1 MRMLLS
7 LKFGFFSLF
16 FILSFQGN
24 AQLSD
29 SLDNPF
35 KDAPLTFPIVIHYEN
50 VSANISH
57 VSRLRLKVLAEYLQE
72 NPSYSIVIEG
82 HVCCGPA
89 ERLSTKR
96 ARAVYKHLLK
106 LEVNREQMSYIG
118 KSFSEPIVKVEKNEQ
133 DKERNRRVEIELIV
147 PSKR

>member
-1 MRMLLS
+1 MKKHLLYIILLLS
-7 LKFGFFSLF
+7 FKSLGQE
-16 FILSFQGN
+16 I
-24 AQLSD
+24 D
-29 SLDNPF
+29 DNPF

-72 NPSYSIVIEG
+72 NPKYSILIEG

-118 KSFSEPIVKVEKNEQ
+118 KSFSEPIVKVEKTEQ

-147 PSKR
+147 PKKQ

>member
-1 MRMLLS
+1 MKKHLLYILVLLS
-7 LKFGFFSLF
+7 FNSLCQE
-16 FILSFQGN
+16 IE
-24 AQLSD
+24 
-29 SLDNPF
+29 DNPY

-72 NPSYSIVIEG
+72 NPNFSIIIEG

-89 ERLSTKR
+89 DRLSTKR

>member
-1 MRMLLS
+1 MKKHLLYILVLLS
-7 LKFGFFSLF
+7 FNSLCQE
-16 FILSFQGN
+16 IE
-24 AQLSD
+24 
-29 SLDNPF
+29 DNPF

-72 NPSYSIVIEG
+72 NPTFSIIIEG

-89 ERLSTKR
+89 DRLSTKR

-133 DKERNRRVEIELIV
+133 DKERNRRVEIELII
-147 PSKR
+147 PSNR

>member
-1 MRMLLS
+1 MRNLIS
-7 LKFGFFSLF
+7 LKVGFTSFL
-16 FILSFQGN
+16 FILSFRGN
-24 AQLSD
+24 AQISD
-29 SLDNPF
+29 TLDNPF

-72 NPSYSIVIEG
+72 NTTYSIVIEG

-89 ERLSTKR
+89 DRLSTKR
-96 ARAVYKHLLK
+96 ARAVYKNLLK
-106 LEVNREQMSYIG
+106 LNVDRTQMSYIG
-118 KSFSEPIVKVEKNEQ
+118 KSFSEPIVKVEKNEL

-147 PSKR
+147 PTKR

>member
-1 MRMLLS
+1 MKKHLLYILVLLS
-7 LKFGFFSLF
+7 FNSLCQE
-16 FILSFQGN
+16 IE
-24 AQLSD
+24 
-29 SLDNPF
+29 DNPF

-72 NPSYSIVIEG
+72 NPTFSIVIEG

-89 ERLSTKR
+89 DRLSTKR
-96 ARAVYKHLLK
+96 ARAVYKHLLN

>member
-1 MRMLLS
+1 MKKHLLYILVLLS
-7 LKFGFFSLF
+7 FNSLCQE
-16 FILSFQGN
+16 IE
-24 AQLSD
+24 
-29 SLDNPF
+29 DNPF

-72 NPSYSIVIEG
+72 NPSFSIVIEG

-89 ERLSTKR
+89 DRLSTKR

>member
-1 MRMLLS
+1 MKKHLLYILVLLS
-7 LKFGFFSLF
+7 FNSLCQE
-16 FILSFQGN
+16 IE
-24 AQLSD
+24 
-29 SLDNPF
+29 DNPF

-72 NPSYSIVIEG
+72 NPTFSIIIEG

-89 ERLSTKR
+89 DRLSTKR

-106 LEVNREQMSYIG
+106 LEVNRAQMSYIG
-118 KSFSEPIVKVEKNEQ
+118 MSFNEPIVKVEKNEQ

>member
-1 MRMLLS
+1 MKKHLLYILVLLS
-7 LKFGFFSLF
+7 FNSLCQE
-16 FILSFQGN
+16 IE
-24 AQLSD
+24 
-29 SLDNPF
+29 DNPF

-72 NPSYSIVIEG
+72 NPNFSIIIEG

-89 ERLSTKR
+89 DRLSTKR

-106 LEVNREQMSYIG
+106 LEVDREQMSYIG

>member
-1 MRMLLS
+1 MKQLVFIVLMLI
-7 LKFGFFSLF
+7 GFCVK
-16 FILSFQGN
+16 
-24 AQLSD
+24 AQDID

-35 KDAPLTFPIVIHYEN
+35 TDAPLTFPIVIHYEN

-72 NPSYSIVIEG
+72 NPSFSIVIEG

>member
-1 MRMLLS
+1 MKQLVFIVLMLI
-7 LKFGFFSLF
+7 GFCVK
-16 FILSFQGN
+16 
-24 AQLSD
+24 AQDID

-89 ERLSTKR
+89 DRLSTKR

-106 LEVNREQMSYIG
+106 LEVNREHMSYIG

>member
-1 MRMLLS
+1 MKKHLLYILVLLS
-7 LKFGFFSLF
+7 FNSLCQE
-16 FILSFQGN
+16 IE
-24 AQLSD
+24 
-29 SLDNPF
+29 DNPF

-72 NPSYSIVIEG
+72 NPTFSIIIEG
-82 HVCCGPA
+82 HVCCEPA
-89 ERLSTKR
+89 DRLSSKR

-106 LEVNREQMSYIG
+106 LEVNRTQMSYIG

>member
-1 MRMLLS
+1 MKKHLLYILVLLS
-7 LKFGFFSLF
+7 FNSLCQE
-16 FILSFQGN
+16 IE
-24 AQLSD
+24 
-29 SLDNPF
+29 DNPF

-72 NPSYSIVIEG
+72 NPTFSIIIEG

-89 ERLSTKR
+89 DRLSSKR

-106 LEVNREQMSYIG
+106 LEVNRTQMSYIG

>member
-1 MRMLLS
+1 MKQLGFIVLMLI
-7 LKFGFFSLF
+7 GFC
-16 FILSFQGN
+16 GK
-24 AQLSD
+24 AQEID

-147 PSKR
+147 PKKQ

>member
-1 MRMLLS
+1 MKKHLLYILVLLS
-7 LKFGFFSLF
+7 FNSLCQE
-16 FILSFQGN
+16 IE
-24 AQLSD
+24 
-29 SLDNPF
+29 DNPF

-72 NPSYSIVIEG
+72 NPSYSVIIEG

-89 ERLSTKR
+89 DRLSTKR

-118 KSFSEPIVKVEKNEQ
+118 KSFSEPIVKIEKNEQ
-133 DKERNRRVEIELIV
+133 DKERNRRVEIELIL
-147 PSKR
+147 PKK

>member
-1 MRMLLS
+1 MKKHLLYILVLLS
-7 LKFGFFSLF
+7 FNSLCQE
-16 FILSFQGN
+16 IE
-24 AQLSD
+24 
-29 SLDNPF
+29 DNPF

-72 NPSYSIVIEG
+72 NPTFSIIIEG

-89 ERLSTKR
+89 DRLSTKR

-106 LEVNREQMSYIG
+106 LEVDREQMSYIG

>member
-1 MRMLLS
+1 MKQLVFIVLMLI
-7 LKFGFFSLF
+7 GFCVK
-16 FILSFQGN
+16 
-24 AQLSD
+24 AQDID

-72 NPSYSIVIEG
+72 NPSFSIVIEG

-89 ERLSTKR
+89 DRLSTKR

-147 PSKR
+147 PTKR

>member
-1 MRMLLS
+1 MKKHLLYILVLLS
-7 LKFGFFSLF
+7 FNSLCQE
-16 FILSFQGN
+16 IE
-24 AQLSD
+24 
-29 SLDNPF
+29 DNPF

-72 NPSYSIVIEG
+72 NPNFSIIIEG

-89 ERLSTKR
+89 DRLSTKR

-106 LEVNREQMSYIG
+106 LEVDREQMSYIG

-133 DKERNRRVEIELIV
+133 DKEHNRRVEIELIV

>member
-1 MRMLLS
+1 MKKHLLYILVLLS
-7 LKFGFFSLF
+7 FNSLCQE
-16 FILSFQGN
+16 IE
-24 AQLSD
+24 
-29 SLDNPF
+29 DNPF

-72 NPSYSIVIEG
+72 NPSYSVIIEG

-89 ERLSTKR
+89 DRLSTKR

-118 KSFSEPIVKVEKNEQ
+118 KSFSEPIVKIEKNEQ
-133 DKERNRRVEIELIV
+133 DKERNRRVEIEFIL
-147 PSKR
+147 PKK

>member
-1 MRMLLS
+1 MKKHLLYILVLLS
-7 LKFGFFSLF
+7 FNSLCQE
-16 FILSFQGN
+16 IE
-24 AQLSD
+24 
-29 SLDNPF
+29 DNPF

-72 NPSYSIVIEG
+72 NPNFSIIIEG

-89 ERLSTKR
+89 DRLSTKR

>member
-1 MRMLLS
+1 MKKHLLYILVLLS
-7 LKFGFFSLF
+7 FNSLCQE
-16 FILSFQGN
+16 IE
-24 AQLSD
+24 
-29 SLDNPF
+29 DNPF

-72 NPSYSIVIEG
+72 NPNFSIVIEG

-89 ERLSTKR
+89 DRLSTKR

>member
-1 MRMLLS
+1 MKQIGFLVLL
-7 LKFGFFSLF
+7 FY
-16 FILSFQGN
+16 SFCAN
-24 AQLSD
+24 AQQND
-29 SLDNPF
+29 TLDNPF
-35 KDAPLTFPIVIHYEN
+35 RDAPLSFPIVIHYEN
-50 VSANISH
+50 VSSNISH
-57 VSRLRLKVLAEYLQE
+57 VSRLRLKVLADYLHE
-72 NPSYSIVIEG
+72 NPNYSIIIEG

-133 DKERNRRVEIELIV
+133 DKERNRRVEIELII

>member
-1 MRMLLS
+1 MKKHLLYI
-7 LKFGFFSLF
+7 LVF
-16 FILSFQGN
+16 LSFN
-24 AQLSD
+24 
-29 SLDNPF
+29 SLCQEIEDNPF

-89 ERLSTKR
+89 DRLSTKR

-106 LEVNREQMSYIG
+106 LDVNREQMSYIG

>member
-1 MRMLLS
+1 MKKHLLFILVLLS
-7 LKFGFFSLF
+7 FNSLCQE
-16 FILSFQGN
+16 IEE
-24 AQLSD
+24 
-29 SLDNPF
+29 NPF

-72 NPSYSIVIEG
+72 NPNFSIIIEG
-82 HVCCGPA
+82 HVFCGPA
-89 ERLSTKR
+89 DRLSTKR

-133 DKERNRRVEIELIV
+133 DKERNRRVEIELIAEI
-147 PSKR
+147 

>member
-1 MRMLLS
+1 MKQLVFIVLMLI
-7 LKFGFFSLF
+7 GFCVR
-16 FILSFQGN
+16 
-24 AQLSD
+24 AQEID

-89 ERLSTKR
+89 DRLSTKR

-118 KSFSEPIVKVEKNEQ
+118 KSFTEPIVKVEKNEQ

>member
-1 MRMLLS
+1 MKKHLLYILVLLS
-7 LKFGFFSLF
+7 FNSLCQE
-16 FILSFQGN
+16 IEE
-24 AQLSD
+24 
-29 SLDNPF
+29 NPF

-89 ERLSTKR
+89 DRLSTKR
-96 ARAVYKHLLK
+96 ARAVYKHLLN

-118 KSFSEPIVKVEKNEQ
+118 KSFTEPIVKVEKNEQ

-147 PSKR
+147 PTKR

>member
-1 MRMLLS
+1 MKKHLLYILVLLS
-7 LKFGFFSLF
+7 FNSLCQE
-16 FILSFQGN
+16 IE
-24 AQLSD
+24 
-29 SLDNPF
+29 DNPF

-72 NPSYSIVIEG
+72 NPNFSIIIEG

-89 ERLSTKR
+89 DRLSTKR

-118 KSFSEPIVKVEKNEQ
+118 KSFTEPIVKVEKNEQ

>member
-1 MRMLLS
+1 MKKHLLFILVLLS
-7 LKFGFFSLF
+7 FNSLCQE
-16 FILSFQGN
+16 IEE
-24 AQLSD
+24 
-29 SLDNPF
+29 NPF

-72 NPSYSIVIEG
+72 NPNFSIIIEG

-89 ERLSTKR
+89 DRLSTKR

>member
-1 MRMLLS
+1 MKKHLLYILVLLS
-7 LKFGFFSLF
+7 FNSLCQE
-16 FILSFQGN
+16 IE
-24 AQLSD
+24 
-29 SLDNPF
+29 DNPF

-72 NPSYSIVIEG
+72 NPTFSIIIEG

-89 ERLSTKR
+89 DRLSSKR

>member
-1 MRMLLS
+1 MKQLVFIVLMLI
-7 LKFGFFSLF
+7 GFCVK
-16 FILSFQGN
+16 
-24 AQLSD
+24 AQDID

-89 ERLSTKR
+89 ERLSIKR
-96 ARAVYKHLLK
+96 ARAVYQHLLK